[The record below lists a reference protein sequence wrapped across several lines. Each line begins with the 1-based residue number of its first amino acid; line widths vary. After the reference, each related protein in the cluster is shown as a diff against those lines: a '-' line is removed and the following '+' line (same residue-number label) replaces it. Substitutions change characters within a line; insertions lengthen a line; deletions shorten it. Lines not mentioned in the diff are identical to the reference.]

1 MARIAC
7 LLVLCACFACGAAPV
22 APAFARANAVLLVQ
36 IDGMSAAVLDSYLRR
51 PGAQAKDRL
60 LAQVGG
66 VRATAFADI
75 GVDASTAATTLIAEA
90 SPATLTANTPLLF
103 DLLPGQGTAAGFPA
117 GKRAQNIDAA
127 TDAARVDAVLA
138 APKAQ
143 LVAVRFT
150 GLAEAQ
156 TQAGI
161 SASPAA
167 LATIDA
173 HLARLRAHRP
183 NALLI
188 VVGTGAAPR
197 KVGHDQ
203 AAAKF
208 AQYLKV
214 SPDAVHAF
222 GGALRVDGLD
232 VAGVAALDSIDFTFA
247 VFHRTAAGVQ
257 VFDHDLKAL
266 RAVHASEFSQLP
278 ALLPRLDRALA
289 VGQTLALVDRAE
301 GFDFQ
306 VGEMPNKVAH
316 GGAGRAESTVPILF
330 AGRSVRGSADGVEV
344 GDVSG
349 LIQAALAGIDSAA
362 WRRLST
368 RPARA
373 CTDAKSCA
381 LVLKRTLDPKA
392 AADVLVTAK
401 AYDAARWLDPS
412 VPLPADEDA
421 EPAARTA
428 ASRYAFQDEPRGF
441 VPVDIEVPSAAHAAM
456 IARVV
461 DAEVVAWRDSVIVA
475 VPHIEAF
482 GGPAYF
488 EGPLMHA
495 DDYAALGR
503 GAAAVRRGDLEA
515 GYAELVKA
523 KGHTPAAESWRTILL
538 AFAAAGATD
547 VGDDAPEYPTD
558 LKGWPKVIGA
568 ALQIADGDEE
578 AVLPPLPNGTTAEQ
592 KALYAAFKA
601 RAPQPL
607 PCSQVDAR
615 TQIDAL
621 RLTQATFKA
630 AGLPDF
636 AGRAAVYRASLQGDL
651 EAARVSI
658 REALV
663 LSEAPGAAPGRT
675 TILMQILVT
684 TLSRPQLAATLAPE
698 LDAASEA
705 QLLWIQTQIA
715 QARAQ
720 GKDGVSRLLALID
733 GVVISRQPDLLIETV
748 DFAIAGQS
756 ETAAAVVQAL
766 LASGGLAS
774 LLKPDA
780 FNQLRVTLFL
790 MERAL
795 QTIKPGDGPDERVA
809 RAMPPIVRAVMYAL
823 QGAVPQARQALAA
836 ADAMLPMDSTFAAR
850 EAAVQAAGEDDD
862 PAIAAWGPLTKGL
875 IVTGRLITAVMADD
889 LKDGQNQALSL
900 IELMR
905 RFAHAELS
913 RAQMKGF
920 EAPVDALS
928 KVLVELAR
936 YAMLSEDARKSPAA
950 TARILK
956 AARAFPL
963 DAPDVDPKVRPW
975 LRLAGIAVHDVAW
988 VLAAKR
994 DDDILTQPIAAMDAL
1009 VKDWKPESRLGGA
1022 GLFLLLATQH
1032 ALPDLGALMEADD
1045 MSAAMQTLPRV
1056 RAALQTVVKAVRD
1069 QYPVS
1074 TTVTAMRSDKAER
1087 IFIEHVLHILENPA
1101 LFSGDGLPEAM
1112 AKTNAQLRA
1121 AAGGTRGNVRDILLL
1136 IETLLAESQGQYDAA
1151 LRWAKTGADSPTG
1164 PAFANLPA
1172 LWPGIVAGINTRKGD
1187 RKAAIAALK
1196 TASAACP
1203 AVGHRFTLATAVHQ
1217 AASGN
1222 THGAKKS
1229 FKAARLQ
1236 SRKAGNGGVDAVFNL
1251 NVQDDLLILQ
1261 TTIQT
1266 PALGTLLGRSN
1277 GSFQLGAGGT
1287 SDAKSGRVIGW
1298 HLAAQSN
1305 PADAAMEALTLQAW
1319 LALNRGDYG
1328 TAGTALSGMVSVMY
1342 GIDPRHIDG
1351 IPATDLPAMPAE
1363 GTYFPRSARM
1373 VLWTTILAEQHGFK
1387 RLAGT
1392 LTQAIVK
1399 NAQAEWADGPGGRIT
1414 LCEDEAPESAAPIVQ
1429 KLQCEA
1435 PAPLVHLMGGEEAA
1449 RAMELFVRARVS
1461 TADSGAS
1468 RQALADAVP
1477 TSVPRPDAVA
1487 ALEAVNAGVDAEK
1500 TVRQAIEAGFVC
1512 ELLHIDRPAVKTQ
1525 LIGDA
1530 HVCGPLPRR
1539 IGLAQAAIDDG
1550 NATTILETLRDGL
1563 RIENAI
1569 RPNGQFAQVAWPMA
1583 RSTMSAPAERERLTA
1598 RAATWRDLA
1607 QELDRPVDAAWFEAL
1622 RLAGLPMPTA
1632 GDAEKALIVAW
1643 RAGLRAGPAL
1653 KFFKQ
1658 VMSGNSAVA
1667 KAELLK

>member
-1 MARIAC
+1 R
-7 LLVLCACFACGAAPV
+7 
-22 APAFARANAVLLVQ
+22 
-36 IDGMSAAVLDSYLRR
+36 
-51 PGAQAKDRL
+51 K
-60 LAQVGG
+60 
-66 VRATAFADI
+66 
-75 GVDASTAATTLIAEA
+75 
-90 SPATLTANTPLLF
+90 
-103 DLLPGQGTAAGFPA
+103 
-117 GKRAQNIDAA
+117 
-127 TDAARVDAVLA
+127 
-138 APKAQ
+138 
-143 LVAVRFT
+143 T
-150 GLAEAQ
+150 GY
-156 TQAGI
+156 
-161 SASPAA
+161 
-167 LATIDA
+167 
-173 HLARLRAHRP
+173 
-183 NALLI
+183 
-188 VVGTGAAPR
+188 
-197 KVGHDQ
+197 DQ

-208 AQYLKV
+208 AQYLNV

-232 VAGVAALDSIDFTFA
+232 VAGVAALDSIDFTVA
-247 VFHRTAAGVQ
+247 VFHRTADGVQ

-266 RAVHASEFSQLP
+266 RAAHASEFSQLP
-278 ALLPRLDRALA
+278 ALLPRLNRALA
-289 VGQTLALVDRAE
+289 VDQTLALVDRAE

-306 VGEMPNKVAH
+306 IGEMPNKVAR
-316 GGAGRAESTVPILF
+316 GGAGYAESTVPILF

-349 LIQAALAGIDSAA
+349 LIQAALAGVESAA

-381 LVLKRTLDPKA
+381 PVLERTLDPKS
-392 AADVLVTAK
+392 AADVLVSAK

-412 VPLPADEDA
+412 VPLPAGEDA
-421 EPAARTA
+421 DPPARMA

-441 VPVDIEVPSAAHAAM
+441 APADVEVPSAAHAAM

-461 DAEVVAWRDSVIVA
+461 DAEVVAWRDSVVVA
-475 VPHIEAF
+475 VPHIQAL

-488 EGPLMHA
+488 SGPLMHA

-503 GAAAVRRGDLEA
+503 GVTAVHRGDFEA
-515 GYAELVKA
+515 AYVELGKA
-523 KGHTPAAESWRTILL
+523 KGHTPAAESWRTMLL

-547 VGDDAPEYPTD
+547 VDDDAPEYPTD
-558 LKGWPKVIGA
+558 LRGWPKVIGA
-568 ALQIADGDEE
+568 ALQISNGDEE
-578 AVLPPLPNGTTAEQ
+578 AVLPPLPNGTSAEQ

-601 RAPQPL
+601 RAPQTL

-615 TQIDAL
+615 SQIDAL
-621 RLTQATFKA
+621 RQSQATFAA

-636 AGRAAVYRASLQGDL
+636 AGRSAVDRAYLQADL
-651 EAARVSI
+651 EAAGGSI
-658 REALV
+658 REALA
-663 LSEAPGAAPGRT
+663 LSEAPGAGPART
-675 TILMQILVT
+675 TILTRILMT
-684 TLSRPQLAATLAPE
+684 SFARPRLAATIAPE

-705 QLLWIQTQIA
+705 QLLWIQAQIA

-720 GKDGVSRLLALID
+720 GKDGVSRLLTLID
-733 GVVISRQPDLLIETV
+733 GVAISRQSDLLIETL
-748 DFAIAGQS
+748 DFAVAGQG

-766 LASGGLAS
+766 LTSGGLSS
-774 LLKPDA
+774 LLQPDA
-780 FNQLRVTLFL
+780 IQQLGLTLFL
-790 MERAL
+790 IERAL

-809 RAMPPIVRAVMYAL
+809 RAIPPIGRAVMHTL
-823 QGAVPQARQALAA
+823 QGSIPQARQALKA
-836 ADAMLPMDSTFAAR
+836 ADAMLPMGAIFAAR
-850 EAAVQAAGEDDD
+850 EAAVRSAGEDGD

-875 IVTGRLITAVMADD
+875 IVSGRLVAAVMVDD
-889 LKDGQNQALSL
+889 LEDAQNQALSL

-913 RAQMKGF
+913 RAQIKGF
-920 EAPVDALS
+920 EAPVEALS
-928 KVLVELAR
+928 KVLIELAR
-936 YAMLSEDARKSPAA
+936 YAMLSEDARNSPVA
-950 TARILK
+950 TARILE
-956 AARAFPL
+956 AARGFPL
-963 DAPDVDPKVRPW
+963 DAPDVDPQVRPW

-994 DDDILTQPIAAMDAL
+994 DDDILTQPVAAMDAL
-1009 VKDWKPESRLGGA
+1009 VKDWTPESRLGSA
-1022 GLFLLLATQH
+1022 GLYLLLATQH
-1032 ALPDLGALMEADD
+1032 ALPDLGALMQADD
-1045 MSAAMQTLPRV
+1045 MGAAMQTLPRV
-1056 RAALQTVVKAVRD
+1056 RAALQTVVKAVRA

-1087 IFIEHVLHILENPA
+1087 VFIEHVLHVLENPA

-1112 AKTNAQLRA
+1112 ATTNGKLRA
-1121 AAGGTRGNVRDILLL
+1121 AAGGAHGNVRDILLL
-1136 IETLLAESQGQYDAA
+1136 IETVLAESQGQYDAA

-1172 LWPGIVAGINTRKGD
+1172 LWPGIVAGINTRTGD

-1203 AVGHRFTLATAVHQ
+1203 ALAHRFTLATAVHQ

-1222 THGAKKS
+1222 THGAKRS

-1287 SDAKSGRVIGW
+1287 SDAKSSRVIGW
-1298 HLAAQSN
+1298 HLAAQSS

-1328 TAGTALSGMVSVMY
+1328 TAGTALSGMVSIMY

-1363 GTYFPRSARM
+1363 GAYFPRSARM

-1387 RLAGT
+1387 RLAGA
-1392 LTQAIVK
+1392 LTQAIAK
-1399 NAQAEWADGPGGRIT
+1399 KAQADWADGPGGRIT
-1414 LCEDEAPESAAPIVQ
+1414 VCEDEAPESASPIIQ

-1461 TADSGAS
+1461 AADLAAS

-1477 TSVPRPDAVA
+1477 TSVPRPDTVA

-1512 ELLHIDRPAVKTQ
+1512 ELLHIDRPAVQTQ
-1525 LIGDA
+1525 LIGEA

-1539 IGLAQAAIDDG
+1539 IGLAQAAIGDG
-1550 NATTILETLRDGL
+1550 NATTILEMLRDGL
-1563 RIENAI
+1563 RIEHAI
-1569 RPNGQFAQVAWPMA
+1569 APNGRFAQAAWPLARKTMA
-1583 RSTMSAPAERERLTA
+1583 AASERERLTT

-1607 QELDRPVDAAWFEAL
+1607 RELDRPVDAAWFEAL
-1622 RLAGLPMPTA
+1622 RLAGTPMLTA

-1643 RAGLRAGPAL
+1643 QSGLRAGPAL

-1658 VMSGNSAVA
+1658 VMAGNAGIA